1 MSKNRSIWWRAL
13 GVAAAVCLASG
24 AQAADPGLT
33 RDSIKIGIFG
43 PMTGAASSFGK
54 AELGIQAVYKDLNAH
69 GGINGREIETVLE
82 DTACNPAKGIAATK
96 KLISQDQVFLLHGG
110 SCSNVVMA
118 IKPDIAASGVPYVV
132 ATAASSAIS
141 DPVAANIFQT
151 VATTATM
158 GRTMVEFAM
167 TKPGAKRIAVI
178 SHSDEWGKSG
188 HDPAVEL
195 LKTKYHLT
203 PVADVTF
210 ERGSINATPQVLQ
223 IKAAKPDFVLAFLYP
238 AEFAIFLRDSFKYGL
253 NVPTMGNQAIS
264 IEDTARQVG
273 NPAIMKNVY
282 VFYPLLAPIDGP
294 QLAKWRDI
302 FVKYNPGVRLETSSL
317 LGMGGA
323 LAVIDALRRAGPDLT
338 RAKFIAAM
346 DNLHNFDTGV
356 LSAPLDFSPTHH
368 AGMNGGATITYVDDK
383 LVLLRKFTDAQK

>member
-1 MSKNRSIWWRAL
+1 MRIVLRAL
-13 GVAAAVCLASG
+13 CAIAAISFAGSAS
-24 AQAADPGLT
+24 AADPGVT
-33 RDSIKIGIFG
+33 KDSVKIGIFG

-54 AELGIQAVYKDLNAH
+54 AELGVQAVFKDLNDH
-69 GGINGREIETVLE
+69 GGINGRKIDTVLE

-96 KLISQDQVFLLHGG
+96 KLISEDQVFMLQGG

-132 ATAASSAIS
+132 VSAASTQIS

-151 VATTATM
+151 VATTAVM
-158 GRTMVEFAM
+158 GRTMVDFAM
-167 TKPGAKRIAVI
+167 TKPGAKRIAII

-195 LKTKYHLT
+195 LKSKYHLA

-223 IKAAKPDFVLAFLYP
+223 IKAAHPDFVLAFLYP

-253 NVPTMGNQAIS
+253 SVPTMGNQAIS

-282 VFYPLLAPIDGP
+282 VFYPLAAPIESP
-294 QLAKWRDI
+294 KLTKWRDI
-302 FVKYNPGVRLETSSL
+302 FTKYNPGVRLETASL

-323 LAVIDALRRAGPDLT
+323 EAVIHALRAVGPDLT
-338 RAKFIAAM
+338 RAKLIDAL
-346 DNLHNFDTGV
+346 NNVHNFDTGV

-368 AGMNGGATITYVDDK
+368 AGMNGGATITYAGDK
-383 LVLLRKFTDAQK
+383 LVLLHKFTDKRQ